1 LFPTLLAKRQ
11 LYGKELAGYWLDVG
25 TLEKYE
31 QAQRDV
37 SRGRY
42 PYRPEAVR

>member
-1 LFPTLLAKRQ
+1 MLAENRA
-11 LYGKELAGYWLDVG
+11 LYGKPLPGYWLDVG

-37 SRGRY
+37 SAGLY
-42 PYRPEAVR
+42 PHRPRKKVLQ